1 MTSIFNVQFVTKRGT
16 DFQPS
21 ILKKDQNAK
30 NMVMDIFLVL
40 WSYLSTTELSC
51 LQKNIFWHTNIHVLK
66 LLNLGMYFDNK
77 KDT

>member
-51 LQKNIFWHTNIHVLK
+51 TANVSPVKSTGLPRVT
-66 LLNLGMYFDNK
+66 GG
-77 KDT
+77 TP